1 MPGPAKKPAQLK
13 AVAGTERRD
22 RAHESLDVAGFSD
35 VPSAPDYLTTGIAV
49 KFWNERAASMV
60 AVGTLTE
67 LDLPFL
73 ANFVELEAKLLQMR
87 QAGEFPPQ
95 AMFSNYRL
103 MAADLGLSPMS
114 RQRFKPIESRKSNNK
129 FADARKA

>member
-13 AVAGTERRD
+13 AVAGTVRPD
-22 RAHESLDVAGFSD
+22 REHHALEVQGFTEA
-35 VPSAPDYLTTGIAV
+35 PPPPDYLMSGMSV
-49 KFWNERAASMV
+49 HFWNARAASMV

-73 ANFVELEAKLLQMR
+73 ANFVDLEAKLFQMKR
-87 QAGEFPPQ
+87 AGEFPPQ

-103 MAADLGLSPMS
+103 MAADLGLNPMS
-114 RQRFKPIESRKSNNK
+114 RQRFKPTEKTGTKNK